1 MIYKYRLWDQQCGR
15 YMAIGYNAS
24 SKKQL
29 AEEYASY
36 KSNDWD
42 NGDEEEGEE
51 TMQKVWDKMSIK
63 DKMDFIRDDEFYIEK
78 RLLFN
83 FKEYEY

>member
-15 YMAIGYNAS
+15 YMATGYNAS

-51 TMQKVWDKMSIK
+51 TMKEIWDKMSIK
-63 DKMDFIRDDEFYIEK
+63 DKMDFIRDDEFDIE
-78 RLLFN
+78 RSFLFK
-83 FKEYEY
+83 FKELEY

>member
-1 MIYKYRLWDQQCGR
+1 
-15 YMAIGYNAS
+15 MATGYNAS

-51 TMQKVWDKMSIK
+51 TMQEVWDKMSIK
-63 DKMDFIRDDEFYIEK
+63 DKMDFIRDDEFDIEK